1 MEVRDSNKRRKW
13 DEFPSLSTR
22 KRRRIVVLKAGFFY
36 LKSIHGVPLLSSTTA
51 SPCQSICLR
60 SDRIYTIGRQRQS
73 CEIVFQDPRISRRH
87 CQIFFDASARKIF
100 ILDGCFSPSTS
111 STLDPD
117 EVRRRFR
124 FVLEGK
130 RAPDCF
136 TVAASSNGVFVNGLR
151 LSQGSVMEVSVGDEV
166 SLACGNQFDSSFRI
180 KIGFVLERVIST
192 EEDIGC
198 RGLFGGS
205 KTIVRLGSSEG
216 RECIGGGSVN
226 VVNSRTITVS
236 RDYPLHGS
244 GHQDVIGRAVSLL
257 DHCRQILRSVDPI
270 NYIRECTFSNTAKED
285 CTENKVP
292 SSQPDDMLD
301 IPLPTK
307 PVLLHN
313 CTAATSSERQPLPL
327 RTLAGAAE
335 AAGNLVNGDTRNT
348 EELEDTR
355 VSAKKTISTSN
366 QNGLSSNPLGEAHQA
381 DSGSHTKKHRSI
393 KSSGKTFYLNRLEFM
408 NHSTP
413 DQRTVVSLP
422 ELLHPIESLSR
433 IFIATFTT
441 DVSWFLSY
449 CEVPNHL
456 PVTIACHNS
465 ERCWDSSPDKRT
477 SIPHSDFPNVML
489 VYPQFPEVIAFGKQ
503 RKAQG
508 VACHHPKLFV
518 LQRED
523 SIRVIVTSANLVS
536 RQWNN
541 VTNTVWWQDF
551 PRQTEPDYSSL
562 FTQPSDGE
570 AVLDSKSDFS
580 SHLAGFMASLVADVP
595 SQAHWIIE
603 LTKYDFGG
611 AAGHLV
617 ASVPGLHIQKTPYPL
632 EYMHFLSAHQC
643 MMQSTGIRF
652 LGSVEASVVGLSH
665 RFHTAADSSGVQLK
679 TLATFLGKCQENA
692 YAMTEV
698 ILKRNTNIPADANA
712 VSVLVCNLDEFS
724 EGDYI
729 QLGFLPRDIAKWVA
743 PLCDIGFFRF
753 SACIFPTEAL
763 AAALEGI
770 NSKVRL
776 ILYVSQGPKFAEI
789 SRILQAE
796 HVPAICSLVASIH
809 RCVGLW
815 RLQEV
820 LSRHKWPES
829 LETDFI
835 YGSSS
840 IGTSVNANF
849 LAAFSAAA
857 GKRFSHFS
865 ESEESDPEWGRW
877 NASQEL
883 KSPSMKII
891 FPTIE
896 SVKDTSSGIW
906 PARHVLCL
914 SETWQRLRT
923 VDIFHNAVPYPHDR
937 VGYPM
942 HVKVA
947 RRRFMSKTDSSSFG
961 WVYCGSHNFSPAAWG
976 RPLSYSSCPKAD
988 GAVGTNSAQHSKLH
1002 LCNYELGIIFTIPP
1016 SDRSMNLD
1024 DIALPFVIP
1033 APKYGPRDQ
1042 PATAQAMKEALFE
1055 LAEKKKHMEGAM
1067 MEDVMT
1073 DEEFLDE
1080 EEEEIVETKDYV
1092 DEEREEENT
1101 YAETLWSQVDSL
1113 DN

>member
-632 EYMHFLSAHQC
+632 EYMHFLS
-643 MMQSTGIRF
+643 
-652 LGSVEASVVGLSH
+652 
-665 RFHTAADSSGVQLK
+665 
-679 TLATFLGKCQENA
+679 
-692 YAMTEV
+692 
-698 ILKRNTNIPADANA
+698 
-712 VSVLVCNLDEFS
+712 
-724 EGDYI
+724 
-729 QLGFLPRDIAKWVA
+729 
-743 PLCDIGFFRF
+743 
-753 SACIFPTEAL
+753 
-763 AAALEGI
+763 
-770 NSKVRL
+770 
-776 ILYVSQGPKFAEI
+776 GPKFAEI

-914 SETWQRLRT
+914 SEKTWQRLRT